1 VDYSTKTIL
10 CGNNISVQPAPR
22 RTGYTFEGWLSGSGE
37 LYSVG
42 DVFVLESDVTLTAQW
57 KKLTGL
63 SYTVNYFEEGTNM
76 VIKAKK
82 QVGGMSFDDI
92 VNSSSEVIKIEGYL
106 FSYADPTSLTIG
118 IDEGKNIIN
127 LYYTADRTG
136 GGENGDQ
143 PDEIPDKYQ
152 KKLIFKVV
160 NGTWDGT
167 KTADII
173 KYVTLMTDG
182 KWDANGSAIVDDKIV
197 PVGMIANSGFEN
209 GAWDV
214 TFPMNVIDTSD
225 VTYTFTFV
233 AKPVVNPDTADNGS
247 LLFWLASVSVCV
259 ACICLISVRRRK
271 KTEGNK

>member
-1 VDYSTKTIL
+1 MNVNGTSDTVFTYSFDRSTTPITPSGIVKYIVEHYKANSDGSYPTDPTDTEI
-10 CGNNISVQPAPR
+10 
-22 RTGYTFEGWLSGSGE
+22 LSGKI
-37 LYSVG
+37 G
-42 DVFVLESDVTLTAQW
+42 DTVTAAA
-57 KKLTGL
+57 KKYDGYCL
-63 SYTVNYFEEGTNM
+63 NPNAEGT
-76 VIKAKK
+76 VSSAVLVSIEDSD
-82 QVGGMSFDDI
+82 GI
-92 VNSSSEVIKIEGYL
+92 VVLK
-106 FSYADPTSLTIG
+106 
-118 IDEGKNIIN
+118 
-127 LYYTADRTG
+127 LYYDTDIAG